1 MEKTQVASI
10 LRSLASGVDPTSNR
24 AANEVFAQP
33 DVIRALFIAAELVEE
48 VSGANGGGAHTS
60 EEQRA
65 ARPAAA
71 GVRWTDDEDARLCRQ
86 FDDGLAISE
95 IAAQHGRTRGAIT
108 SRLVKLG
115 RLDPESVR
123 PRERFSLTD
132 HDTLRRPTTTD
143 SEQR

>member
-10 LRSLASGVDPTSNR
+10 LRSLASGVDPTSNQ

-33 DVIRALFIAAELVEE
+33 DVIRALFMAAELVEGG
-48 VSGANGGGAHTS
+48 SGANGRGTYASG
-60 EEQRA
+60 EQRA

-86 FDDGLAISE
+86 FDDGLALSE

-123 PRERFSLTD
+123 PRERFSLPD
-132 HDTLRRPTTTD
+132 HDALRRPTTD

>member
-10 LRSLASGVDPTSNR
+10 LRSLASGIDPTSNR
-24 AANEVFAQP
+24 PTNEIFAQP
-33 DVIRALFIAAELVEE
+33 DVIRALFMAAELVEG
-48 VSGANGGGAHTS
+48 VSGASGRGTYAS
-60 EEQRA
+60 DEQRA

-71 GVRWTDDEDARLCRQ
+71 GVRWADDEDARLCRQ

-115 RLDPESVR
+115 RLDAESVR
-123 PRERFSLTD
+123 PRERFSLPD
-132 HDTLRRPTTTD
+132 HDALRRPTTD